1 MKVPGLRSFENYRNK
16 EKLLRKG
23 EEIVLKIEDVAYG
36 GLGVARID
44 GVVVFV
50 EKGLPGQTVRARV
63 MKKKSDYLTARVL
76 DVLKPADYEVPPKCA
91 HFGVCG
97 GCKWQNV
104 DYSQQLQFKQK
115 IVRDS
120 LQRIGGFYAV
130 SVQPTLSSPDVFFY
144 RNKMEFS
151 FSDKRWLLSNQEQDE
166 KPKDF
171 ALGLHVPRRYD
182 KIVDIDTCYL
192 QSPESNRLLN
202 LVKKFTR
209 ESGEKPWSTASHTGF
224 WRHLVIR
231 EGKHTGQR
239 MVNVVTSEKN
249 EALMNRLKEKIL
261 ESGIPVSSFVNN
273 INRSKGSTAFGE
285 EEWTVWGDRIIE
297 EKLGSYRFKISAN
310 SFFQTNTKQ
319 AERLYDTVIDLSGF
333 TGNEIVYD
341 LYSGTGTISI
351 YISKRVQRVLGVEA
365 MEAAIQDAR
374 RNKAL
379 NQTENVEFV
388 LGDVKD
394 EMKRIEELMNVVG
407 HPDVFIIDPPRAGL
421 HPKSLQSILK
431 LAPEKI
437 VYVSCNPTTL
447 ARDLSE
453 WKDRYIL
460 RYVQPVDMFPH
471 TYHIETVALLERKS

>member
-1 MKVPGLRSFENYRNK
+1 MVRR
-16 EKLLRKG
+16 G

-36 GLGVARID
+36 GLGVARVD

-63 MKKKSDYLTARVL
+63 VKKKSDYLTARILEVL
-76 DVLKPADYEVPPKCA
+76 EPADYEIPPQCS

-104 DYSQQLQFKQK
+104 TYEKQLEFKQK
-115 IVRDS
+115 IVQDS
-120 LQRIGGFYAV
+120 LQRIGGFYGL
-130 SVQPTLSSPDVFFY
+130 SVQPTRPSPDVFFY

-151 FSDKRWLLSNQEQDE
+151 FSDRRWLLSNQEQEE

-182 KIVDIDTCYL
+182 KIVDIDACYL
-192 QSPESNRLLN
+192 QSEESNALLN
-202 LVKKFTR
+202 LVKEFAMT
-209 ESGEKPWSTASHTGF
+209 SGLSPWSTADHTGF

-239 MVNVVTSEKN
+239 MVNVVTSEKD
-249 EALMNRLKEKIL
+249 EAVMARLSGRIL
-261 ESGIPVSSFVNN
+261 ESKISISSFVNN

-285 EEWTVWGDRIIE
+285 EEWTVWGEPLIR
-297 EKLGSYRFKISAN
+297 EKLGDYDFEISAN
-310 SFFQTNTKQ
+310 SFFQTNTRQ
-319 AERLYDTVIDLSGF
+319 AERLYDTVIELADFSGE
-333 TGNEIVYD
+333 EIVYD

-351 YISKRVQRVLGVEA
+351 YISKLVRKVLGIEVI
-365 MEAAIQDAR
+365 EAAVQDAR

-379 NQTENVEFV
+379 NQVENVEFV

-394 EMKRIEELMNVVG
+394 EMKRMEELVDVVG
-407 HPDVFIIDPPRAGL
+407 RPDVLIVDPPRAGL
-421 HPKSLQSILK
+421 HPKSVQAIQK
-431 LAPEKI
+431 LAPEKM

-447 ARDLSE
+447 ARDLAE
-453 WKDRYIL
+453 WKNRYTL
-460 RYVQPVDMFPH
+460 RQVQPVDMFPH
-471 TYHIETVALLERKS
+471 TYHIETVVLLERNP